1 MTKCRLY
8 LNKKDLIK
16 MLEVIEKFPEYE
28 DKNFKLNYDSC
39 ELGSTIDMVVETA
52 VNGIEGELTIPIVD
66 VSDW

>member
-1 MTKCRLY
+1 MKSNLY

-28 DKNFKLNYDSC
+28 NKSFKVKYYSC
-39 ELGSTIDMVVETA
+39 ELGGTIDMIIETT
-52 VNGIEGELTIPIVD
+52 VNGIKGELKIPIVD

>member
-1 MTKCRLY
+1 MDNRLY

-28 DKNFKLNYDSC
+28 NRNFRLEYSSC
-39 ELGSTIDMVVETA
+39 EFGQTVDMIIETI
-52 VNGIEGELTIPIVD
+52 VNGIAGELRISIAD

>member
-1 MTKCRLY
+1 MDNRLC

-28 DKNFKLNYDSC
+28 NRNFRLEYSSC
-39 ELGSTIDMVVETA
+39 EIGQTVDMIIETI
-52 VNGIEGELTIPIVD
+52 VNGIAGELRISIAD